1 MPLASDTGIDLP
13 GDAAIPNAEPPP
25 SSYTYRWLAHLADRP
40 LPRREVFERAITQM
54 TFEPGEAVFDSDQ
67 DLPYLFMV
75 LRGGIKVADPTRGNE
90 RLTGVAGVGD
100 LVGSLPS
107 VLPAGMPDLLSA
119 RVAES
124 TWEPRPQWGRTNRS
138 AIAIVDTVVERM
150 DMRVLMSLM
159 RRHAAWAMVGYHA
172 MALHALGQERRAR
185 DLLTLSPQERYLN
198 FLVQAPELIGLL
210 PQKDIAAYIGVTPVG
225 LSRIAARSR
234 R

>member
-119 RVAES
+119 TVAES
-124 TWEPRPQWGRTNRS
+124 GHRH
-138 AIAIVDTVVERM
+138 
-150 DMRVLMSLM
+150 
-159 RRHAAWAMVGYHA
+159 RRHR
-172 MALHALGQERRAR
+172 RRA
-185 DLLTLSPQERYLN
+185 DGHAG
-198 FLVQAPELIGLL
+198 VDVVDAPARGLGHG
-210 PQKDIAAYIGVTPVG
+210 GV
-225 LSRIAARSR
+225 SRHGAARDGAGTSGS
-234 R
+234 

>member
-1 MPLASDTGIDLP
+1 M
-13 GDAAIPNAEPPP
+13 
-25 SSYTYRWLAHLADRP
+25 
-40 LPRREVFERAITQM
+40 
-54 TFEPGEAVFDSDQ
+54 
-67 DLPYLFMV
+67 
-75 LRGGIKVADPTRGNE
+75 
-90 RLTGVAGVGD
+90 AGVGD

-119 RVAES
+119 KVAES
-124 TWEPRPQWGRTNRS
+124 TWQPQPQWGQTNRS

-172 MALHALGQERRAR
+172 MALHAMGQERRAR
-185 DLLTLSPQERYLN
+185 DLLTLSAQERYLN

>member
-1 MPLASDTGIDLP
+1 M
-13 GDAAIPNAEPPP
+13 
-25 SSYTYRWLAHLADRP
+25 
-40 LPRREVFERAITQM
+40 FERAITQM

-75 LRGGIKVADPTRGNE
+75 LRGGVKVADPTRENE

-172 MALHALGQERRAR
+172 MALHAMGQERRAR
-185 DLLTLSPQERYLN
+185 DLLTLSAQERYLN

>member
-13 GDAAIPNAEPPP
+13 GDAAIPSAEPPP
-25 SSYTYRWLAHLADRP
+25 SATPIGGSPTSPTA

-54 TFEPGEAVFDSDQ
+54 TFEPGEAVFDSGQ

-75 LRGGIKVADPTRGNE
+75 LEGDQGRRPDAGKRTAD
-90 RLTGVAGVGD
+90 GVAGVGD

-107 VLPAGMPDLLSA
+107 VLLAGMPDLLSA

-124 TWEPRPQWGRTNRS
+124 TWEPRPQWGGRTNRS

-172 MALHALGQERRAR
+172 MALHAMGCR
-185 DLLTLSPQERYLN
+185 N
-198 FLVQAPELIGLL
+198 
-210 PQKDIAAYIGVTPVG
+210 VG
-225 LSRIAARSR
+225 LVTC
-234 R
+234 